1 MALDKNPEQLTNKG
15 IFEARNMI
23 DQSTMNSILY
33 SNSFVKTTFLSK
45 LTNIQNL
52 PIIYLDFDLLYTGYI
67 NSGLVQSNENL
78 TLIQPTT
85 ENWNGSFS
93 KVLQRVS
100 NEKCLVIIDSLNGF
114 FNMFENEDSGRQINA
129 QILLL
134 SYNAEMSN
142 SKILLMCL
150 ANLKDDSSWTLSL
163 TGRQLI
169 EHNHTLQIHIDEKD
183 SLITLREI
191 NKK

>member
-1 MALDKNPEQLTNKG
+1 LALDKNPDQLTSKS
-15 IFEARNMI
+15 IIEAGNMI
-23 DQSTMNSILY
+23 DKSTINSILY

-45 LTNIQNL
+45 LMSIQNL

-67 NSGLVQSNENL
+67 NSGLIQSYENL
-78 TLIQPTT
+78 TLIQPTIK
-85 ENWNGSFS
+85 NWNGSFS
-93 KVLQRVS
+93 KILQRLS

-129 QILLL
+129 QLLLL
-134 SYNAEMSN
+134 SYNAEMSK

-150 ANLKDDSSWTLSL
+150 ANLKDDFSWTLSL

-169 EHNHTLQIHIDEKD
+169 EPKYTSQIHIDEKD
-183 SLITLREI
+183 SLITIRII

>member
-1 MALDKNPEQLTNKG
+1 
-15 IFEARNMI
+15 
-23 DQSTMNSILY
+23 
-33 SNSFVKTTFLSK
+33 

-183 SLITLREI
+183 SLVTLREI